1 MPLSI
6 PPFPVRHTVSP
17 WLRCPTTNTLWCL
30 LSRPTKKKL
39 LPTHQSAICTL
50 KLSGSMWLPSVVHN
64 VVTRQPRVT
73 IPSCRRRWP
82 NWGPCHVYLA
92 ISPAH
97 CPAPPPS
104 SSSSGASRTTAPFM
118 TSVGVCPQD
127 CREYLKTQQTGRTL
141 LDFIIFSTS
150 CMTLVLY
157 SKSPK
162 AIIKLVRGTD

>member
-17 WLRCPTTNTLWCL
+17 WLRCPTTNALWCL
-30 LSRPTKKKL
+30 LSRPTQKNL

-50 KLSGSMWLPSVVHN
+50 KCSGSMWLPSVVHN

-73 IPSCRRRWP
+73 IPSCRQRWP
-82 NWGPCHVYLA
+82 NWGPCRVYLA
-92 ISPAH
+92 ISPAR

-104 SSSSGASRTTAPFM
+104 SSSSGVSRTTAPLM

-127 CREYLKTQQTGRTL
+127 CREYLKTQLTGRTL
-141 LDFIIFSTS
+141 LDFLFF
-150 CMTLVLY
+150 
-157 SKSPK
+157 
-162 AIIKLVRGTD
+162 